1 VILSMK
7 TRDAANPRFPQQRQS
22 AEGKADLTVY
32 LIGTRDVSA
41 VNIRLLNIK
50 RYYLIIDEV

>member
-1 VILSMK
+1 MILSMK
-7 TRDAANPRFPQQRQS
+7 TRDAVNPRFPQQRQS
-22 AEGKADLTVY
+22 AEGKADLRRY
-32 LIGTRDVSA
+32 RIGTSDVQA